1 MDFAKAFD
9 KVPHKRLLYK
19 LHWYGVRGS
28 IHHWIQSFLSNRTQR
43 VIIHGTLSSPVSV
56 TSGVPQGTVLGP
68 LLFLVYI
75 NNLSDHMKHSLLDYL
90 QMIVFYTDISNV
102 IIIRSSYKRILIHSM
117 LGPLHGKWSLTQ
129 INVVS

>member
-1 MDFAKAFD
+1 MFTLQTALIWCL
-9 KVPHKRLLYK
+9 R
-19 LHWYGVRGS
+19 S

-43 VIIHGTLSSPVSV
+43 VIIDGTLSSPVSV
-56 TSGVPQGTVLGP
+56 TSGVPQGTALGP

-75 NNLSDHMKHSLLDYL
+75 NDLSDHMKHSLLDYL
-90 QMIVFYTDISNV
+90 QTIVFYTDISNV
-102 IIIRSSYKRILIHSM
+102 IMIRFSYKKILIYSM